1 MTTSPYMPASDDEKA
16 DLLEHLAATLPIYA
30 ALLDISTQELDIV
43 KIDAVSFRY
52 SLQTMGIMQ
61 ASSQKWTNTKNE
73 LRDGDS
79 EGSNDWPAPP
89 ALPEPIPPMAKPGI
103 IPRLSA
109 LAARIK
115 THKNYTT
122 AIGYDLWLIGGE
134 QKIDPSTWQPRL
146 ISYLQA
152 GHPVIVWNK
161 GKASAIEIWVD
172 RTNSNN
178 FVLLSVNTKPNVTD
192 LTPLPKGGSGA
203 LWKYKAI
210 YHLDD
215 QAVGHW
221 SDIISVTVGV

>member
-1 MTTSPYMPASDDEKA
+1 MS
-16 DLLEHLAATLPIYA
+16 
-30 ALLDISTQELDIV
+30 
-43 KIDAVSFRY
+43 
-52 SLQTMGIMQ
+52 
-61 ASSQKWTNTKNE
+61 
-73 LRDGDS
+73 
-79 EGSNDWPAPP
+79 
-89 ALPEPIPPMAKPGI
+89 
-103 IPRLSA
+103 RLSA

-122 AIGYDLWLIGGE
+122 AIGYDLWLISGE

-152 GHPVIVWNK
+152 GHPVIVWKK

-192 LTPLPKGGSGA
+192 LTPLSKGGSGA